1 LLKIT
6 LAKREEF
13 KPKQI
18 IIGVNKAPA
27 VSAKVKA
34 A

>member
-1 LLKIT
+1 LKIT

-18 IIGVNKAPA
+18 TIGVNKAPA
-27 VSAKVKA
+27 VSTKVKA